1 MTRGGRVLVL
11 SLLGIGVAWFF
22 FRRSGVDSTMTGGVK
37 YNELDLNAV
46 TRTLLAETSF
56 NRPETEQVGIVQV
69 MVNRSRQNGV
79 SLSEVAVPPGIPNWN
94 NSDRFRE
101 RWEESVDYPQFDRAR
116 DFVKTVLDGG
126 YQNPI
131 GDRVQ
136 FLHPRGM
143 PKCDGKSCPRGREC
157 VDTVAG
163 PRCLPLWSV
172 GSNVITIDG
181 ARFS

>member
-1 MTRGGRVLVL
+1 MTRGSRVLVFSILGVGL
-11 SLLGIGVAWFF
+11 SWFF
-22 FRRSGVDSTMTGGVK
+22 FRRGGPGSLMTGGVK
-37 YNELDLNAV
+37 YNEIDLNAA

-56 NRPETEQVGIVQV
+56 NRPEQEMVGVVQV
-69 MVNRSRQNGV
+69 MVNRARQNGI

-94 NSDRFRE
+94 NSEKFRE
-101 RWEESVDYPQFDRAR
+101 RWEESIEYPQYNRAR
-116 DFVKTVLDGG
+116 DFVKAVLDGG

-131 GDRVQ
+131 GERVQ

-143 PKCDGKSCPRGREC
+143 PKCDGESCPTGREC
-157 VDTVAG
+157 IDTVAG
-163 PRCLPLWSV
+163 RRCLPEWSV